1 MNRILEPFPLL
12 RALRLLRY
20 LQPRFQDLDQMPRP
34 NFTAR
39 PRAHQHSDRPLV
51 DSARQLQIEL
61 PRCLTALR
69 LLLQLL
75 LRLQLPVFQLRP
87 KLLQPTSRLQLLP
100 LTHRVAFGFLYK

>member
-20 LQPRFQDLDQMPRP
+20 LQPRFRDLDQMPRP

-61 PRCLTALR
+61 PHCLTALR
-69 LLLQLL
+69 LLLQLR
-75 LRLQLPVFQLRP
+75 LRQLPVFQLRP
-87 KLLQPTSRLQLLP
+87 KLLQPTSQLQLLP
-100 LTHRVAFGFLYK
+100 LTLRVAFGFLYK

>member
-39 PRAHQHSDRPLV
+39 PRAHQHSERPLV

-69 LLLQLL
+69 LLLLL
-75 LRLQLPVFQLRP
+75 QLQLPVFQLRP

>member
-1 MNRILEPFPLL
+1 MNRILGPFPLL

-61 PRCLTALR
+61 PRCLTAL
-69 LLLQLL
+69 QLL

-87 KLLQPTSRLQLLP
+87 KLQPTSQLQLLP